1 MFAGDVHGILEK
13 PLTLEPVMQDATVC
27 WVLVEINEPCVFLWK
42 ENIFF

>member
-27 WVLVEINEPCVFLWK
+27 WVLVEINEPCVFYERK
-42 ENIFF
+42 IFF